1 MNIQNTSQPSLISGW
16 RKPLVLLVLMVIA
29 MRFSHETWFALLNNF
44 AIHKAGFSGKE
55 MGMLQSIREI
65 PGFLAFGVVYILLFV
80 REQRLALISLVIL
93 GVGVGMTGYFP
104 ETYVFFAT
112 TMIMSIGFHYYE
124 TVAQSL
130 ALQWFDKGNAA
141 HNLGRVIAAGSF
153 ASIGAF
159 VLVHFCFGTLKMPY
173 EHVYLLAGGITI
185 AIVAFCAFAFP
196 SFPEKVQQ
204 NKKLVLRQQYW
215 LYYALTFFG
224 GARRQIFIVF
234 AGFMMV
240 EKFGY
245 SVTDMAAL
253 LLANHI
259 LNMFLAPQIGRMIGW
274 IGERRALTIEYV
286 GLIVVFTSYAF
297 VTDHKIATAL
307 YIVDHI
313 FFAMAIAMK
322 TYFQKIADPADIA
335 PTAGVAFSINHV
347 AAVFLPVILGF
358 IWLQSPSAVFLIG
371 AAIAV
376 GSLILSRFIP
386 LNPERGVEFI
396 WKEKQSA

>member
-1 MNIQNTSQPSLISGW
+1 MNIQNTPHTLAHSGW
-16 RKPLVLLVLMVIA
+16 RRPLVLLILLVIA
-29 MRFSHETWFALLNNF
+29 MRISHETWFALLNNF
-44 AIHKAGFSGKE
+44 AIHKADFTGRE

-65 PGFLAFGVVYILLFV
+65 PGFMAFGVVYVLLFIK
-80 REQRLALISLVIL
+80 EQRLAILSLICL
-93 GVGVGMTGYFP
+93 GIGVGMTGYFP
-104 ETYVFFAT
+104 QTYAFYAT
-112 TMIMSIGFHYYE
+112 TLIMSLGFHYYE

-130 ALQWFDKGNAA
+130 ALQWFDKKNAA
-141 HNLGRVIAAGSF
+141 HNLGRIISAGSF

-159 VLVHFCFGTLKMPY
+159 LLVHFSFGTLKLSY
-173 EHVYLLAGGITI
+173 EHVYLLAGGLTLVI
-185 AIVAFCAFAFP
+185 AVFCFFAFP
-196 SFPEKVQQ
+196 SFPEPVQQ
-204 NKKLVLRQQYW
+204 NKKLILRKQYW
-215 LYYALTFFG
+215 LYYALTFFS

-245 SVTDMAAL
+245 SVTDMATL
-253 LLANHI
+253 LLANHV
-259 LNMFLAPQIGRMIGW
+259 LNMFLAPQIGKLIGW
-274 IGERRALTIEYV
+274 IGERRALTIEYI
-286 GLIVVFTSYAF
+286 GLIIVFTSYAF

-307 YIVDHI
+307 YIIDHI

-322 TYFQKIADPADIA
+322 TYFQKIADPADMA

-347 AAVFLPVILGF
+347 AAVFLPVLLGV

-371 AAIAV
+371 SGIAV